1 MLYNSLIFIMLFMPI
16 VLIVWYGLSYLS
28 NKSFAKL
35 FVIGM
40 SFWFYGYYNP
50 SYLWILISSLA
61 FNYFISFLFLKISSK
76 NISKIIFILGLTGNI
91 GLLFY
96 FKYLNFFIDNCNFI
110 FHSDISIEKIV
121 LPLGISFFTFQQISF
136 IADRYMKKANHY
148 NLIDYIFYV
157 SFFAQLVAG
166 PIVKHDHFIPQLYK
180 DDVGTFKADNMLKG
194 LSLFSLGI
202 GKKVLIADTLALLV
216 NAEYDNI
223 PWLDMPTAW
232 CVIIFYMMELYFDFS
247 GYSDM
252 SRGIGLMMGLDIPVN
267 FNSPFKADSVRDFW
281 RRWHITL
288 SDFLTQYIYIPLG
301 GNRKGKLRQ
310 CINIFIVFLVS
321 GIWHGA
327 NWTFIVWG
335 LMHGMAAIFEA
346 ALPNFKFKHKIP
358 RIILTQIYII
368 LSFSIFRAESLKQ
381 TLELWKQLFG
391 FKFLNRFIGMCNTL
405 ALPENYALI
414 KFLDITKPSM
424 ENLVYVATF
433 VIITLI
439 AFLLI
444 KGLRAEEWIEK
455 YGYKRT
461 GIFVIGTI
469 FVWSFISLS
478 HVSVF
483 LYFNF

>member
-1 MLYNSLIFIMLFMPI
+1 MLYNSVIFIVCFLPI
-16 VLIVWYGLSYLS
+16 ALLLWYGLNTLH
-28 NKSFAKL
+28 NKYIPKIL
-35 FVIGM
+35 IIIM

-50 SYLWILISSLA
+50 YYLWILFASLT
-61 FNYFISFLFLKISSK
+61 FNYSISFILSKADKKALRKCLF
-76 NISKIIFILGLTGNI
+76 IIGLLGNV

-96 FKYLNFFIDNCNFI
+96 FKYLNFFIDNCNYI
-110 FHSDISIEKIV
+110 FHSDITIEKIA

-136 IADRYMKKANHY
+136 VADRFMNKAKHY
-148 NLIDYIFYV
+148 NLIDYVFYV
-157 SFFAQLVAG
+157 TFFPQLVAG
-166 PIVKHDHFIPQLYK
+166 PIVRHDYFIPQLNSEK
-180 DDVGTFKADNMLKG
+180 TGVMTFKNMHKG
-194 LSLFSLGI
+194 LSLFALGL
-202 GKKVLIADTLALLV
+202 GKKVLLADTLAILV
-216 NAEYDNI
+216 NAEYNNI
-223 PWLDMPTAW
+223 PWLDMPTSW

-252 SRGIGLMMGLDIPVN
+252 SRGIGFMMGFDIPSN